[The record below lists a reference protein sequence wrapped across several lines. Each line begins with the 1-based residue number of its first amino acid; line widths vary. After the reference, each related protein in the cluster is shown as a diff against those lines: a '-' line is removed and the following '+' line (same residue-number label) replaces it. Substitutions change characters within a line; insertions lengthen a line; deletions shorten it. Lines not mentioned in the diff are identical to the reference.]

1 MHKPFTPLTFQ
12 RDSHRHLVWALGISV
27 LLHSVFLSMKWATPL
42 LIDRLFEHSNL
53 EVVLV
58 NSRSTQ
64 APDKPQALAQV
75 NLAGGGQGQ
84 GAQLQSNPFSVQS
97 QDQSG
102 LDLQQLEKKMEVL
115 KNEQARLIHQLKQE
129 IFQANSQNPQAANE
143 PAKTEA
149 LTERQKQVSSQLAQ
163 IEKQSQILQGGP
175 KKRFIG
181 PATQE
186 VSFARYYDKMRRTIE
201 TTGTENFPQ
210 ANGEKLYGSLTMAI
224 TLSAHGKI
232 IQTEIARGSGN
243 AILDQRALAI
253 VQGASPFDRF
263 TSEMKRQADQ
273 LVVVTRFS
281 FSRDETLETR
291 MLAPQTL
298 KP

>member
-42 LIDRLFEHSNL
+42 PIDRLFEHSNL

-129 IFQANSQNPQAANE
+129 IFQANSQNPQAAHE
-143 PAKTEA
+143 PTKADA

-224 TLSAHGKI
+224 TLSDHGKI

-243 AILDQRALAI
+243 AILDQRAVAI

>member
-27 LLHSVFLSMKWATPL
+27 FLHAVFLSMKWATPL
-42 LIDRLFEHSNL
+42 PIDRLFEHSNL

-84 GAQLQSNPFSVQS
+84 GAQLQSNPFSAQS

-129 IFQANSQNPQAANE
+129 IFQANSQNPQAAHE
-143 PAKTEA
+143 PAKADA

>member
-1 MHKPFTPLTFQ
+1 
-12 RDSHRHLVWALGISV
+12 
-27 LLHSVFLSMKWATPL
+27 
-42 LIDRLFEHSNL
+42 
-53 EVVLV
+53 
-58 NSRSTQ
+58 
-64 APDKPQALAQV
+64 
-75 NLAGGGQGQ
+75 
-84 GAQLQSNPFSVQS
+84 
-97 QDQSG
+97 
-102 LDLQQLEKKMEVL
+102 
-115 KNEQARLIHQLKQE
+115 
-129 IFQANSQNPQAANE
+129 
-143 PAKTEA
+143 
-149 LTERQKQVSSQLAQ
+149 
-163 IEKQSQILQGGP
+163 
-175 KKRFIG
+175 
-181 PATQE
+181 
-186 VSFARYYDKMRRTIE
+186 
-201 TTGTENFPQ
+201 
-210 ANGEKLYGSLTMAI
+210 MAI